1 MTSQPVS
8 APAAPPAEVPVHI
21 NPVKETAGAL
31 VTANGPSRPP
41 SRLPKARRWS
51 KRTKILLGAGLAL
64 FGILFAWLS
73 YFVITR
79 SKDVRAD
86 LVTHKVHYSP
96 LEFTIVERGALES
109 ANNHDI
115 VCRVKAKNQQTQTS
129 TTIKW
134 IIDDGT
140 QVVHDRPK
148 EEAKSIIVWDAKN
161 RSWQENES
169 GPNGFARVVEDRD
182 EKTGRTIYSDLL
194 AELDDSGLIEQ
205 LKDQKIVVDK
215 AQSDW
220 IQAREVYNVKE
231 EQYTIDK
238 KTAETNLTLAK
249 IDLEKYLKGD
259 FPQALQDVEGRVKVA
274 ESDLEQQRDR
284 AAWAQ
289 RMLKKGYYTVSQ
301 SDSEQSRLQSLEL
314 ALAKVKTER
323 KLLTEEDYGDKK
335 RKTTDYENKVTVAK
349 AALSQVE
356 GQWKAT
362 KVQFETDR
370 DTKKS
375 IYDQGEAKYNDIIS
389 EIKKCRLAAPQD
401 GLAVYYV
408 AEQTRWGI
416 GRQALVAQGE
426 SVAENQKLM
435 QIPDLKH
442 MFVNAKIHEAFV
454 RRVHKGQEASVRVDA
469 TGNRKL
475 RAHVESVANTPSQQD
490 WFAADVKVYATKVGI
505 DEEVEGLKP
514 GMNSEV
520 TITVADALQHVLTMP
535 ITAVFG
541 STEMG
546 PKRACLVLTANGP
559 EEREIEIGM
568 SNEKDV
574 EVRSGVKEGE
584 EVVINPVVLVGKR
597 AKTRE
602 AGEFSKKESNGG
614 DSGYKD
620 GKGGAPGKGGPPGTA
635 PGGRGGPGPQAGGPG
650 AGQPG
655 GGPGGPAAAGKGD
668 GAGGFQMTPEQ
679 RQQMQKQQKEF
690 KDKYDKAKTKEEKK
704 KIVKEQLDKVPE
716 AYREMA
722 KQRMK
727 DQGLEVGD

>member
-1 MTSQPVS
+1 V
-8 APAAPPAEVPVHI
+8 
-21 NPVKETAGAL
+21 G
-31 VTANGPSRPP
+31 ANGPSRSP

-51 KRTKILLGAGLAL
+51 RRSKILIVLGFGLL
-64 FGILFAWLS
+64 VLGGLLLVFVTKPFA
-73 YFVITR
+73 
-79 SKDVRAD
+79 KDIRTD
-86 LVTHKVHYSP
+86 LVTHKVGYGR
-96 LEFTIVERGALES
+96 LELTIVERGALES

-115 VCRVKAKNQQTQTS
+115 VCRVKAKSQQSQTS

-140 QVVHDRPK
+140 QVLRNRPK
-148 EEAKSIIVWDAKN
+148 EEAASIISWDPN
-161 RSWQENES
+161 PNNTSWVEKPGN
-169 GPNGFARVVEDRD
+169 PNGAVRVVEQKD
-182 EKTGRTIYSDLL
+182 EQNGRMVYSDLL
-194 AELDDSGLIEQ
+194 VELDDSGLFEQ

-215 AQSDW
+215 AKSDW

-238 KTAETNLTLAK
+238 KTAETNLALAN

-259 FPQALQDVEGRVKVA
+259 FPQALQDVEGRVQIAK
-274 ESDLEQQRDR
+274 SDLEQQRDR

-301 SDSEQSRLQSLEL
+301 SESEQSKLHSLEL
-314 ALAKVKTER
+314 GLAKVETER
-323 KLLTEEDYGDKK
+323 GLLTEQNYGDKK

-375 IYDQGEAKYNDIIS
+375 IYDQGVDKYNDIVN

-401 GLAVYYV
+401 GLVVYYV
-408 AEQTRWGI
+408 AEQTRWGV
-416 GRQALVAQGE
+416 GRQSLVAQGE

-442 MFVNAKIHEAFV
+442 MFVNAKIHEALV
-454 RRVHKGQEASVRVDA
+454 GRVHKGQPATVRVDA

-475 RAHVESVANTPSQQD
+475 KAHVEAVANTPSQQD
-490 WFAADVKVYATKVGI
+490 WFAADVKVYATKVAI
-505 DEEVEGLKP
+505 EEEVDGLKP

-520 TITVADALQHVLTMP
+520 TITVADALEHVLTVP
-535 ITAVFG
+535 ITAIIG
-541 STEMG
+541 SGEMG
-546 PKRACLVLTANGP
+546 ATRKCFIMTAQGP
-559 EEREIEIGM
+559 VEREVVVGM
-568 SNEKDV
+568 SNDKGDAEI
-574 EVRSGVKEGE
+574 RSGLTEGE
-584 EVVINPVVLVGKR
+584 EVVTNPKVLVPDNV
-597 AKTRE
+597 KTRE
-602 AGEFSKKESNGG
+602 AGEYSSKKDTNGG
-614 DSGYKD
+614 ESGGKD
-620 GKGGAPGKGGPPGTA
+620 GKGMSKGGSPGAA
-635 PGGRGGPGPQAGGPG
+635 PGGKGPGGPQAGGPG
-650 AGQPG
+650 GAGGQTGGRGPAGPG
-655 GGPGGPAAAGKGD
+655 GGGAPGGAGKADGA
-668 GAGGFQMTPEQ
+668 GAGGFQMTEEQ
-679 RQQMQKQQKEF
+679 RKQMQKEQKEF

-704 KIVKEQLDKVPE
+704 KLVNERLQKVPE